1 MSEVLTQ
8 SGLAQKITEKTGVS
22 IETAKKFASLFFSI
36 VKRQLKTESSF
47 SVYNFGTFKKSYI
60 EDDEFDTGK
69 RNMLKENRYME

>member
-47 SVYNFGTFKKSYI
+47 SVYNFGTFK
-60 EDDEFDTGK
+60 
-69 RNMLKENRYME
+69 